1 MMMNNKKI
9 IKSPQFIIGL
19 LILFIILLLIDITW
33 RWQASDSAEDII
45 SAKFV
50 CAGGK
55 TIKSQFHNGK
65 INWVELNL
73 SDGRTKY
80 LPQALSASGAR
91 YADPQDS
98 FVFWTKG
105 ESAFITEEDLETYTN
120 CQAE

>member
-1 MMMNNKKI
+1 MNIKKF
-9 IKSPQFIIGL
+9 IKSRQFIIGL
-19 LILFIILLLIDITW
+19 LALLIILLAVDIGW
-33 RWQASDSAEDII
+33 RWQASDSVEDII

-50 CAGGK
+50 CAGAK
-55 TIKSQFHNGK
+55 TIKSHFHNGK
-65 INWVELNL
+65 INWVELEL

-80 LPQALSASGAR
+80 LSQALSASGAR
-91 YADPQDS
+91 YADPQES